1 MRRKTKVKL
10 ILIKNLID
18 LNFFNRYLFV
28 SLFTIIIVINY
39 IILNCH

>member
-18 LNFFNRYLFV
+18 LNFFNKYLFL
-28 SLFTIIIVINY
+28 SLFTIIVVINY
-39 IILNCH
+39 IILKCD